1 MQNIDPCQ
9 VLEARNHLGNRI
21 FRQCIHQMPNE
32 IVEVRLFFFVSVFCL
47 SQCCGAGAGGAEI
60 I

>member
-32 IVEVRLFFFVSVFCL
+32 IVEVRLFFLVSVFCL
-47 SQCCGAGAGGAEI
+47 SQCCGAGAEI